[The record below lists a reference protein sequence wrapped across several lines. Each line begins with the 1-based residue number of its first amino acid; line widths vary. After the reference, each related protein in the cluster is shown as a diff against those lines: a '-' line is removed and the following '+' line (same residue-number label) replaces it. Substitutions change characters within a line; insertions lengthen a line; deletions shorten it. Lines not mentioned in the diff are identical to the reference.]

1 MRPPLI
7 VAQATIALI
16 AAAPQCLL
24 LCKLQLQRQTY
35 SRVSSRGWRVC
46 SAGLDNFFIVL
57 LLHLFCMPEKIVYAG
72 KYITVKEEPKGKF
85 IYERAYMRPSVQV
98 IPFTKDGKVL
108 LIRENRDIE
117 GKSRWKF
124 VSGFMDKPGLTE
136 EQVAQE
142 ELMEEAGY
150 AAGRLLKYFILRTG
164 ILSLFQSLIFSRM
177 T

>member
-1 MRPPLI
+1 M
-7 VAQATIALI
+7 
-16 AAAPQCLL
+16 
-24 LCKLQLQRQTY
+24 
-35 SRVSSRGWRVC
+35 
-46 SAGLDNFFIVL
+46 
-57 LLHLFCMPEKIVYAG
+57 EKTVYAG

-117 GKSRWKF
+117 DKSRWKF

-150 AAGRLLKYFILRTG
+150 AAGRLLKYFYLEDRHTFIIPITYFLAYDLKEQRKPNPDGDVIEEVKAFSIEELYARAMKGEFDFLHESSIILMLYRDWKAG
-164 ILSLFQSLIFSRM
+164 KL
-177 T
+177 